1 MESALH
7 LFTVGPFGK
16 AVARH
21 LRTVIEFRN
30 TTVADEVMPDQVW
43 SMAAAINVV
52 VAWRPVPTLCAIL
65 DDLSFERRTRF
76 LPLILDGT
84 VMMVGPFIVPGAGS
98 CWHCWNL
105 RCQQHAAGPNEREAL
120 LDYYASHPEE
130 GPDGYLEPFAMM
142 GAARINEAV
151 TLFQRAQAIP
161 SAIWQID
168 MLSLDITQTVAV
180 GVNDCPRCGLR
191 RPPATRSFS
200 ELQKR
205 LAYLWPETPN
215 E

>member
-7 LFTVGPFGK
+7 LITVGAFGK
-16 AVARH
+16 AVARN
-21 LRTVIEFRN
+21 LRTLIEFRE
-30 TTVADEVMPDQVW
+30 TTIEYGAKRDQGW
-43 SMAAAINVV
+43 SMADINVV
-52 VAWRPVPTLCAIL
+52 VAWRPVPRICALL
-65 DDLSFERRTRF
+65 DDLCFERRTRF

-84 VMMVGPFIVPGAGS
+84 VMIVGPFVVPGAGS
-98 CWHCWNL
+98 CWHCWNI
-105 RCQQHAAGPNEREAL
+105 RCQQHAAWPTEREAL
-120 LDYYASHPEE
+120 LSFYASHPAE
-130 GPDGYLEPFAMM
+130 GPNGYLEPFAMM

-151 TLFQRAQAIP
+151 SLFQGEQAIP
-161 SAIWQID
+161 GEIWQID
-168 MLSLDITQTVAV
+168 MLSLDITQTVAI

-191 RPPATRSFS
+191 RPAATRSFS